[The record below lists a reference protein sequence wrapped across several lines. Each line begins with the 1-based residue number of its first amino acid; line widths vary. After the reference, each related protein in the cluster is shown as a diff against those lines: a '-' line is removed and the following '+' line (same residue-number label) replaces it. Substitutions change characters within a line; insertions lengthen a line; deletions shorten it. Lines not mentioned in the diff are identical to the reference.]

1 MREKIS
7 ERLKHVMKIRN
18 LKQVDV
24 INMSKPY
31 QEKLGISLGKSTLS
45 QYINDVQSPDQDRIF
60 LLSKTLNVGEAWLMG
75 YDVDSY
81 RVPDEE
87 RQKEDTSVSFYQ
99 DINENLNDLKE
110 SNAPLVNDFIEEIIK
125 EQNNKS
131 TFIPETTRIQ
141 SNLSYTRQQNV
152 LNYAHGQLEEQN
164 AKGDNVVDINSYK
177 QNKIEVEV
185 NGCVSAGVG
194 ERLHDESL
202 FTETVKAPVPPHDLA
217 LKVNGDSM
225 EPMFK
230 DGEIIFVEKTHNIKN
245 GQIGIFII
253 EEEAYLKKVLV
264 EDDRLTLI
272 SLNKNYKDLHFYEN
286 QSVKLVGK
294 VIL

>member
-1 MREKIS
+1 MREKVS
-7 ERLKHVMKIRN
+7 NRLKHIMKIRN
-18 LKQVDV
+18 LKQVDI
-24 INMSKPY
+24 INKSKPY
-31 QEKLGISLGKSTLS
+31 QKKLGISLSKSTLS
-45 QYINDVQSPDQDRIF
+45 QYINDVQSPDQDRIY

-87 RQKEDTSVSFYQ
+87 RQDETIMSK
-99 DINENLNDLKE
+99 INNIFSQLT
-110 SNAPLVNDFIEEIIK
+110 P
-125 EQNNKS
+125 
-131 TFIPETTRIQ
+131 P
-141 SNLSYTRQQNV
+141 RQENV
-152 LNYAHGQLEEQN
+152 LNYANSQLDEQN
-164 AKGDNVVDINSYK
+164 SKGDNIVDINSYK
-177 QNKIEVEV
+177 QEKIEVNV

-194 ERLHDESL
+194 ERLHDETL
-202 FTETVKAPVPPHDLA
+202 FTEMVKGPIPTHDLA

-253 EEEAYLKKVLV
+253 EEEAYVKKVFV
-264 EDDRLTLI
+264 EDDRLTLV
-272 SLNKNYKDLHFYEN
+272 SLNKDYDDLHFYRNE
-286 QSVKLVGK
+286 SVKLVGK

>member
-1 MREKIS
+1 MNK
-7 ERLKHVMKIRN
+7 ERNMIIAKNIRRFLK
-18 LKQVDV
+18 DS
-24 INMSKPY
+24 NMSQKKLAELINIKP
-31 QEKLGISLGKSTLS
+31 STLS
-45 QYINDVQSPDQDRIF
+45 DYLNLRSNPSHGVIQRIADVFGVGKSDIDTTYKDNNDI
-60 LLSKTLNVGEAWLMG
+60 
-75 YDVDSY
+75 
-81 RVPDEE
+81 
-87 RQKEDTSVSFYQ
+87 TSIY
-99 DINENLNDLKE
+99 
-110 SNAPLVNDFIEEIIK
+110 
-125 EQNNKS
+125 NKL
-131 TFIPETTRIQ
+131 TPP
-141 SNLSYTRQQNV
+141 RQQNV
-152 LNYAHGQLEEQN
+152 LNYAHDQLEEQN
-164 AKGDNVVDINSYK
+164 SKGDNVVDINSYK
-177 QNKIEVEV
+177 QDKIEVNV

-194 ERLHDESL
+194 ERLHEETL
-202 FTETVKAPVPPHDLA
+202 FTEMVKAPVPPHDLA

-253 EEEAYLKKVLV
+253 EEEAYLKKVIV